1 MVSNITINLVK
12 ELFEHFESRILADID
27 LRIRRQEELIV
38 TLGER
43 QSQERFD
50 MEREFTLKLEHLE
63 GRIKDSLDSNLVNIN
78 KPQTTHSFEFNSL
91 HTFSNNKTNQKN
103 YIDNFNSEK

>member
-12 ELFEHFESRILADID
+12 ELFEHFESRMLSDID

-63 GRIKDSLDSNLVNIN
+63 GRIKESLESNLVNIN
-78 KPQTTHSFEFNSL
+78 KIQNPNINSNDFNSL
-91 HTFSNNKTNQKN
+91 ATFSPSKNINSQKN
-103 YIDNFNSEK
+103 